1 MRKVKTKTNVL
12 RMDKM
17 PARCLQV
24 LTCSMKIV
32 RDSES
37 CMTVRLSTRHLAN
50 ALFARYFRH
59 ILFLNKRRKLEF
71 EWKLNIF
78 HPFHDL
84 FAE

>member
-1 MRKVKTKTNVL
+1 MRKVKTKKTFENGQ
-12 RMDKM
+12 DACKM
-17 PARCLQV
+17 TASFDV
-24 LTCSMKIV
+24 FMEIV

-37 CMTVRLSTRHLAN
+37 CMTARLSTRHLAN
-50 ALFARYFRH
+50 ALFARCFRH
-59 ILFLNKRRKLEF
+59 ILFLNQRRKLEF